1 MPLMDRLAI
10 GFSLALAIWVL
21 GNIAYW
27 ALTRF

>member
-1 MPLMDRLAI
+1 MDRLAI